1 METYDRLHETYLRLY
16 EELENDNF
24 DVEQDVLDLEQE
36 AIDALDYTVDKE
48 HQKISQLLLKIK
60 SMKEEFVFYNE
71 ESELD
76 MMFPDRHDDD
86 FDEDSMSYESVF
98 GHD

>member
-1 METYDRLHETYLRLY
+1 METYNRLQGAYLRFY
-16 EELENDNF
+16 EELKNDNY
-24 DVEQDVLDLEQE
+24 DVEPEVLDLEQE
-36 AIDALDYTVDKE
+36 VLDALDYTVDKE
-48 HQKISQLLLKIK
+48 NQNLSQLLLKIK
-60 SMKEEFVFYNE
+60 SMKEEFDFYSE

-86 FDEDSMSYESVF
+86 FDEDSMIYESVF